1 MQLFGLFVRRAWRPS
16 LIVGLPDLINSGLP
30 RSFLNI
36 LGSINLLTEVIMIE
50 DVILVA
56 GEPTRRETVP
66 GGIGVGWQAQVQEG
80 EEAGKEESL
89 LLKIRHG
96 QVGDLPVSR
105 LL

>member
-50 DVILVA
+50 DVNLLA
-56 GEPTRRETVP
+56 GEPTRVQP
-66 GGIGVGWQAQVQEG
+66 VLDGIIIAKGSAAFVWGG
-80 EEAGKEESL
+80 
-89 LLKIRHG
+89 
-96 QVGDLPVSR
+96 
-105 LL
+105 